1 MIDVTCALIKGHNGT
16 ILVTQR
22 SSTMR
27 LPLKWEF
34 PGGKV
39 EPGETEENCLIR
51 EIAEELGIQV
61 QILQRLKPHI
71 HNDGKSVIRLIP
83 FECTIIEGEIC
94 LTEHAQYL
102 WLRATQLETLDWAE
116 ADLPIVSDYLN
127 GF

>member
-1 MIDVTCALIKGHNGT
+1 MIDVTCALIKGHDGD

-39 EPGETEENCLIR
+39 EPGESEEECVVR

-61 QILQRLKPHI
+61 QVLKRLMPHI
-71 HNDGKSVIRLIP
+71 HDDGQSVIRLIP
-83 FECTIIEGEIC
+83 FECVIIGGEIC
-94 LTEHAQYL
+94 LTEHASYL
-102 WLRATQLETLDWAE
+102 WLRPEQLEILDWAA
-116 ADLPIVSDYLN
+116 ADLPILQDYLN
-127 GF
+127 V